1 MPTYEYRCDDCSKEY
16 EVFHKVREI
25 EDDVLCPVCN
35 SVSHTRLMSVT
46 GMSMN
51 GYSSASSSSS
61 YSSSDSCSSGG
72 CCSGGSC
79 GVN

>member
-16 EVFHKVREI
+16 EVFHKVKEV
-25 EDDVLCPVCN
+25 EDDVFCPVCK
-35 SVSHTRLMSVT
+35 SMAHTRLMSVT

-51 GYSSASSSSS
+51 SYSSASSSSS

-72 CCSGGSC
+72 CCGGSC